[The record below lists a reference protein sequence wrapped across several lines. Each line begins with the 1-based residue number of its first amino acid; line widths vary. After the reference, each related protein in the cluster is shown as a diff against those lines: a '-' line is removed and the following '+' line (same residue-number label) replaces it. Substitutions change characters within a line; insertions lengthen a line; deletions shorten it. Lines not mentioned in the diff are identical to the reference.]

1 MGNRGF
7 DEPLKFF
14 EMTRTIQPTNHTT
27 RDPATVRWPTL
38 CVCDSSVDFA
48 QHAFPDHSQA
58 QNDPVSVKVW
68 TEVWHIVTIWNGQFG
83 RPCYALHFISALHRN
98 DRYHSSFFSAGLK
111 RFFFRVFCLIRELDT
126 SLDWPLHSLHFGNN
140 FGGTVTRYCRI
151 DRNCN
156 EFQRSRWRNEKFWHN
171 AVFFYYSTPP
181 SRLIPNAV
189 YWPCYALHACRKFLY
204 PSRHFTQMT
213 DTIPS
218 FFFFF
223 SRAKEVFAL

>member
-1 MGNRGF
+1 M
-7 DEPLKFF
+7 
-14 EMTRTIQPTNHTT
+14 
-27 RDPATVRWPTL
+27 PAENFHIGTSHKWPIPFL
-38 CVCDSSVDFA
+38 LF
-48 QHAFPDHSQA
+48 
-58 QNDPVSVKVW
+58 
-68 TEVWHIVTIWNGQFG
+68 
-83 RPCYALHFISALHRN
+83 L
-98 DRYHSSFFSAGLK
+98 AGLK
-111 RFFFRVFCLIRELDT
+111 RFFFRVFCLTRELDT

-189 YWPCYALHACRKFLY
+189 YWPCYALHACRKFSY

-218 FFFFF
+218 FFFFSAGLKRF
-223 SRAKEVFAL
+223 LPYKNLAHR